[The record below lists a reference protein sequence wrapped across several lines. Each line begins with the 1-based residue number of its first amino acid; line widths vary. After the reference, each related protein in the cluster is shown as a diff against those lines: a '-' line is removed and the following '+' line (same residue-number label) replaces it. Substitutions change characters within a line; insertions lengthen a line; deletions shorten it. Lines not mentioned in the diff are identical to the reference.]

1 MGNLKNDK
9 RRQHYVP
16 KFYLRNF
23 SENGKAVGLYL
34 FKVKK
39 IIEYGSINDNLWE
52 EYFYGEDAVV
62 ENRLAEY
69 EGKWKKI
76 IFSIIETE
84 RLPETRTDLIL
95 LRYFILISSARTLK
109 RGEQMN
115 NDCMNLTKKV
125 LEVEDSEQFEKIMS
139 MGEGRL
145 SAKVKYP
152 TLPFLEV
159 ARELLPSVIDLK
171 IELLINRSSIDY
183 VTSDN
188 PAVFYNQLFQEKN
201 LSREFG
207 WGEYGIQF
215 IIPISPKIAICMYDS
230 AVYDIKETELKSNN
244 TINKLNELFLNNS
257 NKLLVFMYGGD
268 AKTKNEKWNYI
279 NGLVK
284 RRASSLVQDEDDNMT
299 VFSNKQVVGKNDLS
313 DIFEIKQKYR
323 EMEISNHSKE
333 EIAQKLN
340 SEIEKIAAKLQAM
353 TEDERETLLKSKK
366 SELIGL
372 KFDDMER
379 PWVKFY
385 DNYKTEIMDL
395 LKSENK

>member
-1 MGNLKNDK
+1 M
-9 RRQHYVP
+9 V
-16 KFYLRNF
+16 
-23 SENGKAVGLYL
+23 VLYL

-39 IIEYGSINDNLWE
+39 IIEHGSINDNLWE

-76 IFSIIETE
+76 ISSIIETE

-139 MGEGRL
+139 MGTGRL
-145 SAKVKYP
+145 SAKVKSP

-159 ARELLPSVIDLK
+159 AQELQPSVIDLK

-188 PAVFYNQLFQEKN
+188 PVVFYNQLFQEKN
-201 LSREFG
+201 LSRGFG

-230 AVYDIKETELKSNN
+230 AVYDIKETELKSNS

-284 RRASSLVQDEDDNMT
+284 
-299 VFSNKQVVGKNDLS
+299 
-313 DIFEIKQKYR
+313 
-323 EMEISNHSKE
+323 
-333 EIAQKLN
+333 
-340 SEIEKIAAKLQAM
+340 
-353 TEDERETLLKSKK
+353 
-366 SELIGL
+366 
-372 KFDDMER
+372 
-379 PWVKFY
+379 
-385 DNYKTEIMDL
+385 
-395 LKSENK
+395 

>member
-62 ENRLAEY
+62 ENRLTEY

-84 RLPETRTDLIL
+84 RLPETRTNLIL

-139 MGEGRL
+139 MGTGRL

-159 ARELLPSVIDLK
+159 AQELLPSVIDLK

-188 PAVFYNQLFQEKN
+188 PVVFYNQLFQEKN
-201 LSREFG
+201 LSRGFG

-230 AVYDIKETELKSNN
+230 AVYDIKETELKSNS

-340 SEIEKIAAKLQAM
+340 SEIGKIAAKLQAM

>member
-1 MGNLKNDK
+1 MTKMK
-9 RRQHYVP
+9 YMV
-16 KFYLRNF
+16 
-23 SENGKAVGLYL
+23 
-34 FKVKK
+34 
-39 IIEYGSINDNLWE
+39 
-52 EYFYGEDAVV
+52 YF
-62 ENRLAEY
+62 
-69 EGKWKKI
+69 I
-76 IFSIIETE
+76 HS
-84 RLPETRTDLIL
+84 ETRTDLIL

-201 LSREFG
+201 LSRGFG

>member
-1 MGNLKNDK
+1 
-9 RRQHYVP
+9 
-16 KFYLRNF
+16 
-23 SENGKAVGLYL
+23 
-34 FKVKK
+34 
-39 IIEYGSINDNLWE
+39 
-52 EYFYGEDAVV
+52 
-62 ENRLAEY
+62 
-69 EGKWKKI
+69 
-76 IFSIIETE
+76 
-84 RLPETRTDLIL
+84 
-95 LRYFILISSARTLK
+95 
-109 RGEQMN
+109 
-115 NDCMNLTKKV
+115 
-125 LEVEDSEQFEKIMS
+125 
-139 MGEGRL
+139 
-145 SAKVKYP
+145 
-152 TLPFLEV
+152 
-159 ARELLPSVIDLK
+159 
-171 IELLINRSSIDY
+171 
-183 VTSDN
+183 
-188 PAVFYNQLFQEKN
+188 
-201 LSREFG
+201 
-207 WGEYGIQF
+207 
-215 IIPISPKIAICMYDS
+215 
-230 AVYDIKETELKSNN
+230 
-244 TINKLNELFLNNS
+244 
-257 NKLLVFMYGGD
+257 MYGGD